1 MKKLIYLLMT
11 LMGFGAVS
19 CESPVEDTM
28 AEYGCPY
35 VNFNLK
41 ARVIDQ
47 TGKPI
52 EGIKTHSGM
61 FVTYSD
67 QAGNVI
73 ANGQV
78 FPGDQYMVTFED
90 VDGEENGGEFETLV
104 LDITDKVEKVGVGS
118 GSWHDGDYTAELGD
132 VTMILKEK

>member
-1 MKKLIYLLMT
+1 MT
-11 LMGFGAVS
+11 PCNMSGIS
-19 CESPVEDTM
+19 SR
-28 AEYGCPY
+28 
-35 VNFNLK
+35 
-41 ARVIDQ
+41 ARPPARLPCSRRW
-47 TGKPI
+47 GWRC
-52 EGIKTHSGM
+52 
-61 FVTYSD
+61 
-67 QAGNVI
+67 
-73 ANGQV
+73 GQV